1 MYICL
6 SWRPETPQGDQQNV
20 DDTDKTSTLIQ
31 GSGSCRGVTKCY
43 IPCGIVRTKQDTF
56 SNLLFGIATF
66 GDTHRQPSGLHGII
80 ICVSIHLIRHRKPI
94 EVALSIFRYN
104 HIKTKIKSLISL
116 LIALYTHNIQTF
128 YLFPIGTEV
137 TLFSK
142 KANWHRIRIEWVKV
156 IYVCMCPDL
165 PLYK

>member
-1 MYICL
+1 MFVYDL
-6 SWRPETPQGDQQNV
+6 VADFSA
-20 DDTDKTSTLIQ
+20 
-31 GSGSCRGVTKCY
+31 TK
-43 IPCGIVRTKQDTF
+43 PCGIVRTKQDTF

-66 GDTHRQPSGLHGII
+66 GDTHRTPSGHLQHT
-80 ICVSIHLIRHRKPI
+80 ICVLIHLIRHRNAV
-94 EVALSIFRYN
+94 EVALSAFRHN
-104 HIKTKIKSLISL
+104 HIKAKIKSLTSL
-116 LIALYTHNIQTF
+116 PIALYTHNIQTF
-128 YLFPIGTEV
+128 YPFLIGTQV